1 MNNESY
7 LAKKKA
13 TESIK
18 KTLIVPFSSDKG
30 LCGGVN
36 STIIREVKTIVGNDR
51 NAFKILSIGD
61 KGTNGLIRPF
71 PDLLANAITDL

>member
-13 TESIK
+13 TDSIK

-36 STIIREVKTIVGNDR
+36 STIVREVKSIVGNDR
-51 NAFKILSIGD
+51 NGHKILSIGD
-61 KGTNGLIRPF
+61 KGTNGLVRPF
-71 PDLLANAITDL
+71 PDLLVNAITDL